1 MFKFFKD
8 WYESHLTDPNQV
20 ALALIV
26 LSITLV
32 TYILLSTVAPILVA
46 IILAY
51 MLEGIVGRFS
61 QSSNLKREAIVLF
74 VYVSFI
80 FIAILTL
87 FMLIPIMLEQLTL
100 FIKNL
105 PLMLERGK
113 ALLLDFTSNNNNF
126 IK

>member
-26 LSITLV
+26 LSITLI

-61 QSSNLKREAIVLF
+61 QSSNLKREVLINGEL
-74 VYVSFI
+74 Y
-80 FIAILTL
+80 
-87 FMLIPIMLEQLTL
+87 
-100 FIKNL
+100 N
-105 PLMLERGK
+105 
-113 ALLLDFTSNNNNF
+113 
-126 IK
+126 